1 MELGLLGSV
10 EVRAGGAGLALG
22 GRQQRLV
29 LAALAVDVGR
39 VVVRQA
45 LIDRVWDEAPPGEV
59 EAAVYA
65 HVSRLRGLLARVNA
79 AEDRVVPVR
88 LDRLPGGYVLRAE
101 PDEVDL
107 HRFRRLVARA
117 RDPASTIDQRA
128 GLLRDALALWRGEPL
143 AGLPG
148 SWAARTRDAW
158 RQQYLDAVVAWADAE
173 VRAGR
178 AQVVVGPL
186 RELTGEHPLVEPLA
200 AVLMRALHATGRSTD
215 ALALYATL
223 RQRIADE
230 LGADPGSDL
239 QVIHQAILRGDL
251 DIPPQPITMPATATT
266 APETATTV
274 PAQPPTVVVPA
285 QLPAAVAGFAGR
297 ADQLARLDKLLATA
311 GTNGHTAAPAAV
323 VISAVSGTA
332 GVGKTALA
340 VQWAHRV
347 ADQFPDG
354 QLYVNLR
361 GFDPTGEPMPPA
373 QAVRGFLDAL
383 GVPPQRIPT
392 DLDAQTG
399 LYRSQIAGKRM
410 LVVLDNARDA
420 AQVRPLLPGA
430 STALAVVTSRNQLTA
445 LVATDA
451 AHPLSLD
458 VLTVAEAHDLL
469 AHRLGAERV
478 AAEPDAV
485 AQIIAACARL
495 PLALA
500 IAAARAQQ
508 TNFPLAALA
517 ADLAADL
524 GQAGRRLDALDAG
537 DPTTQARAVFS
548 WSYTALTPPAARLFR
563 LLGLHPGPDI
573 STPAAASLAGQPPRE
588 TSRLLTELASANL
601 ITQRTPGRYT
611 LHDLLR
617 AYATDLAHT
626 HDTDPQRHAA
636 THRLLDHYLHTAYT
650 ADRLLNPARDPI
662 TLTPPQPGVTPEH
675 PTDHRQALDWF
686 TAEHPVLLATINH
699 AATTGFDTHTWQ
711 LTWTI
716 VHFLY
721 WRGHWHEQ
729 AAAGRT
735 AVAAAERLAD
745 PAVQG
750 RGHRILALAYT
761 MLGRLDD
768 AHTELSQALELAT
781 QAGDQAVQ
789 AQTHVVL
796 GQVWERHGRYTEA
809 LHHAQ
814 QAVRL
819 YRATGHQAGQAL
831 ALNAVGRSHALLGD
845 YQQAL
850 TACQQALTLH
860 QDLGDRHG
868 QAASWDSLG
877 YAHHHLGH
885 HTQAIT
891 CYHHAVEL
899 SRDFGDRYG
908 EADTLTHLGDTH
920 QAAGDVDAARQC
932 YQQALTILTDL
943 DHTDAQHLRTKLHQL
958 NGPATDPTPSGQHHQ
973 PDVAPE
979 SGCGSSGVAWAS
991 PGSAHRS
998 EEPWRR

>member
-1 MELGLLGSV
+1 V
-10 EVRAGGAGLALG
+10 EIRAGGAALAIAG
-22 GRQQRLV
+22 SPQQRLV

-39 VVVRQA
+39 VVVRQT
-45 LIDRVWDEAPPGEV
+45 LIDRVWDEAPPGRV

-65 HVSRLRGLLARVNA
+65 HVSRLRRTLARVNA
-79 AEDRVVPVR
+79 AEDRLVPVS
-88 LDRLPGGYVLRAE
+88 LDRLPGGYLLRAE

-107 HRFRRLVARA
+107 HRFRRLVARS
-117 RDPASTIDQRA
+117 RDPASTDDQRA

-158 RQQYLDAVVAWADAE
+158 RQQYLDTAVAWADAE
-173 VRAGR
+173 MRAGR

-186 RELTGEHPLVEPLA
+186 REMTGEHPLVEPLA

-223 RQRIADE
+223 RQRIADD
-230 LGADPGSDL
+230 LGADPSSDL
-239 QVIHQAILRGDL
+239 QAIHQAILRGDL
-251 DIPPQPITMPATATT
+251 DTPPQPIAASAQRPAA
-266 APETATTV
+266 
-274 PAQPPTVVVPA
+274 VPA

-297 ADQLARLDKLLATA
+297 ADQLARLDKLLANA
-311 GTNGHTAAPAAV
+311 GTRAPAAV
-323 VISAVSGTA
+323 VISAVSGAA

-347 ADQFPDG
+347 AEQFPDG

-383 GVPPQRIPT
+383 GVPPQRIPA
-392 DLDAQTG
+392 DLDAQAA
-399 LYRSQIAGKRM
+399 LYRSLLAGKRI

-445 LVATDA
+445 LVAAAA

-458 VLTVAEAHDLL
+458 VLTPGEAHELL
-469 AHRLGAERV
+469 AHRLGADRL

-500 IAAARAQQ
+500 IVAARAQQ
-508 TNFPLAALA
+508 TNFPLTTLA
-517 ADLAADL
+517 ANLAADL
-524 GQAGRRLDALDAG
+524 GRAGRRLDALDAG
-537 DPTTQARAVFS
+537 DPRTQARAVFS

-573 STPAAASLAGQPPRE
+573 SAAAAASLAGQPPRE

-601 ITQRTPGRYT
+601 ITEHTPGRYT
-611 LHDLLR
+611 VHDLLWV
-617 AYATDLAHT
+617 YATDLAHT

-636 THRLLDHYLHTAYT
+636 THRILDHYLHSAYT

-662 TLTPPQPGVTPEH
+662 TLTPPLLGVTPET
-675 PTDHRQALDWF
+675 PIDHRQALDWF
-686 TAEHPVLLATINH
+686 TAEHPVLLAAIDH

-721 WRGHWHEQ
+721 WRGHWHDQ

-745 PAVQG
+745 PAAQG

-768 AHTELSQALELAT
+768 AHTQLSQALELAT

-796 GQVWERHGRYTEA
+796 GLVWERQGRYTEA

-814 QAVRL
+814 QAVHL
-819 YRATGHQAGQAL
+819 YRATAHQAGQAL

-845 YQQAL
+845 YRQAL

-920 QAAGDVDAARQC
+920 QAAGDVDSARQC
-932 YQQALTILTDL
+932 YKQALTILTEL

-958 NGPATDPTPSGQHHQ
+958 NGPATDPTPSGQHH
-973 PDVAPE
+973 
-979 SGCGSSGVAWAS
+979 
-991 PGSAHRS
+991 
-998 EEPWRR
+998 